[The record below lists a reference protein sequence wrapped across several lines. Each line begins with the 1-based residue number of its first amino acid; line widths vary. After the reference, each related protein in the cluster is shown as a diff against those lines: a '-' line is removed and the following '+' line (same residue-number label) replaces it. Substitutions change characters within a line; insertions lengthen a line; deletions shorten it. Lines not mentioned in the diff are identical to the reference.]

1 MQYIDIIQEK
11 IIIYKEVKMRNN
23 LKKLLTDKNMTQKE
37 LSEITGITESAISR
51 YTKENRIPR
60 GDNLIKIARA
70 LNVQMEDILDV

>member
-1 MQYIDIIQEK
+1 
-11 IIIYKEVKMRNN
+11 MRNN